1 MKQAVEGI
9 YDEGKV
15 ILNEQVPI
23 KGKSKV
29 LVVFLEDYQT
39 KSDRKKR
46 LMETFGTWDDNRN
59 ADDIIA
65 DIYSSRA
72 SKKEEIRL

>member
-9 YDEGKV
+9 YSEGRV
-15 ILNEQVPI
+15 ILNEQVPV

-29 LVVFLEDYQT
+29 LVVFLEDYQDNT
-39 KSDRKKR
+39 DRKKQ
-46 LMETFGTWDDNRN
+46 LMETFGTWEDDRN
-59 ADDIIA
+59 AEQIIN

-72 SKKEEIRL
+72 SRKEEVSL

>member
-23 KGKSKV
+23 KGKAKV
-29 LVVFLEDYQT
+29 LVVFLEDYQG

-46 LMETFGTWDDNRN
+46 LMETFGTWDDGRN
-59 ADDIIA
+59 AEDIIS

-72 SKKEEIRL
+72 SRKEEIRL

>member
-29 LVVFLEDYQT
+29 LVVFLEDYQG

-46 LMETFGTWDDNRN
+46 LMETFGTWDDNKS
-59 ADDIIA
+59 ADDTID

-72 SKKEEIRL
+72 SREGEIGL